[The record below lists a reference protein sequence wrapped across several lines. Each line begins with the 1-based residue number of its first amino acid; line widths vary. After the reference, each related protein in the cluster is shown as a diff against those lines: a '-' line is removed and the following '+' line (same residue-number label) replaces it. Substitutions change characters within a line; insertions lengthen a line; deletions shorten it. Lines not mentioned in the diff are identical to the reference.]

1 MIRTRGIKL
10 KVFTEDMIVTKK
22 IWIYK
27 LIGLKSE
34 FSKVTILLI
43 YIQKWILGLYTSN
56 RQTKSENF
64 YMTYQYIKNIKY
76 PKLI

>member
-10 KVFTEDMIVTKK
+10 KVFTEDTIVTKK

-43 YIQKWILGLYTSN
+43 YIQKWILGLYTNN
-56 RQTKSENF
+56 RQKKSENF
-64 YMTYQYIKNIKY
+64 YMTYQYIKSIKY

>member
-1 MIRTRGIKL
+1 MIRKRGIKL
-10 KVFTEDMIVTKK
+10 KVFTEDTIVTKK